1 MARNRK
7 RVQSASIARKPLPM
21 YWRRHDYT
29 STSCRAV
36 LEVPLLGTA
45 MDDTNREVRVWI
57 EGAFGEAPTDLS
69 IWADEDEI
77 VQVLIRLSDKVVV
90 SDLSWEEGLI
100 VEESSLVI
108 NLVNWQPGSIQ
119 TRRMPDGL
127 VRFRHRSNEIMLAA
141 RVRAAE
147 WAGALLEEWLMD
159 MRGDANKPRGR
170 QRRISDLMRKRD
182 MVSRILDQANLTS
195 IRDEMTTTENRL
207 TSADDRLSSKRV

>member
-1 MARNRK
+1 
-7 RVQSASIARKPLPM
+7 
-21 YWRRHDYT
+21 
-29 STSCRAV
+29 
-36 LEVPLLGTA
+36 

-69 IWADEDEI
+69 IGAEGDEI
-77 VQVLIRLSDKVVV
+77 VQVLIRLTDKVVV

-207 TSADDRLSSKRV
+207 TSADDRLSGKRV